1 MTDRTPCRTPE
12 GSSATNIPTWKFDAC
27 RDALLAELA
36 AGPVPAREIAKRA
49 GSRLTEEDRANLG
62 SLGWHMTTVRLE
74 LEVRG
79 EVERVPGVKP
89 VTLRLP

>member
-12 GSSATNIPTWKFDAC
+12 GKSATNIPAWKFDAC

-36 AGPVPAREIAKRA
+36 GGEVRASEIAKRA
-49 GSRLTEEDRANLG
+49 GARLSAEQLADLG

-74 LEVRG
+74 MEVRG
-79 EVERVPGVKP
+79 EILRVPGAKP